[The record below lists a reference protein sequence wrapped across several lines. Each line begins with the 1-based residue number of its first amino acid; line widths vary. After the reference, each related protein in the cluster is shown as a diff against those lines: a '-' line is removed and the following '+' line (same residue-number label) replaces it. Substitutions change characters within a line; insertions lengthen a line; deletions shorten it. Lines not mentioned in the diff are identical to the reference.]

1 MDEQHK
7 PEEHRKLP
15 ELRAHI
21 GKLLDKGWV
30 ITSRSPL
37 KLQNGHRILL
47 VSHGMLICEGLA
59 A

>member
-1 MDEQHK
+1 MQEQRH
-7 PEEHRKLP
+7 LP

-21 GKLLDKGWV
+21 EKLLSKGWV

-37 KLQNGHRILL
+37 QLHNGHRSLL
-47 VSHGMLICEGLA
+47 VMHGMLICEGLA